1 MVVDNAAPRPGHQRF
16 QQVSTRRGVASTLL
30 TFYSVM
36 RDHGNAVRCVGFAV
50 SLAAAGLASP
60 AAAQQ
65 TGVGVVTNLTGSAT
79 VARSSNAQPLRFKD
93 SVYERD
99 RIATAEKSL
108 LRVLLGG
115 KALVTMRE
123 LSELTIT
130 DAGGFA
136 GLDLSTGKMGLSVA
150 RQLMAPGEVVQIR
163 TPNSV
168 ASVQGSVVITEV
180 SGGQGAG
187 AVSLFNVLSGP
198 VEVVAGGA
206 SINVGSRQRVRVSG
220 GTLGPIEDLSP
231 EDVSRLA
238 AQLKSALPQ
247 HTDVTSEFQQELA
260 AREQIR
266 ALSKTTPK
274 TSGRP

>member
-1 MVVDNAAPRPGHQRF
+1 
-16 QQVSTRRGVASTLL
+16 
-30 TFYSVM
+30 M
-36 RDHGNAVRCVGFAV
+36 RDHGNAVLCVGFAV
-50 SLAAAGLASP
+50 SIAAAGLTSP
-60 AAAQQ
+60 AGAQQ

-79 VARSSNAQPLRFKD
+79 VARASNAQPLRFKD
-93 SVYERD
+93 SVYGRD
-99 RIATAEKSL
+99 RIMTAEKSL

-115 KALVTMRE
+115 KAIVTMRE

-136 GLDLSTGKMGLSVA
+136 GLDLSSGRMGLSVA
-150 RQLMAPGEVVQIR
+150 RQLMAPGEAVQIR
-163 TPNSV
+163 TPNAI

-206 SINVGSRQRVRVSG
+206 SVNVGSRQRVRVSG
-220 GTLGPIEDLSP
+220 GTLGPVEDLSP

-238 AQLKSALPQ
+238 AQLKSAEPQ
-247 HTDVTSEFQQELA
+247 HTDVANEFRQELA
-260 AREQIR
+260 AQEQNR
-266 ALSKTTPK
+266 ALRKPAPK
-274 TSGRP
+274 TSVLPVDH